1 MHNER
6 KLFSWKSPLHLVKR
20 SNLPWWQALLYR
32 LLAVF
37 VGLLL
42 MCFVLWLMVKASP
55 VAVFANLFSGSF
67 GSERR
72 IWFTFRKMALL
83 LCAGL
88 ALIPAFRMRFWNL
101 GGNGQILMGDLAA
114 IMCMYFGGQAGWPN
128 WAIILLMIPSSLF
141 AGALWGV
148 IPALF
153 KAFFNTNES
162 LFTLMMNYIASGIVT
177 IFLGAVV
184 TSGSG
189 TLPIQEAGHLPV
201 IGNNDYL
208 LVLLLA
214 VAILAFVYVYL
225 RFSKHGYELEVVGDS
240 ENTAKYIG
248 INVRWTIIRTMAL
261 SGALCGVIG
270 MLLAGAMDF
279 TITADSAQ
287 NMGFTAIMVAW
298 LAKFDP
304 FAMLGTSFLV
314 AFLDNGM
321 ASGVQRAFGITNN
334 SIGQIV
340 IGIVYFCIIAVE
352 FFINYRIQFQHLVPD
367 VEALTEKGK
376 K

>member
-1 MHNER
+1 MPKKN
-6 KLFSWKSPLHLVKR
+6 KLFRFRAPFHLVKR
-20 SNLPWWQALLYR
+20 NDMRWWQALLFR
-32 LLAVF
+32 LGAVV

-42 MCFVLWLMVKASP
+42 MCLVLWIMVNANP
-55 VAVFANLFSGSF
+55 AAVFSNLVSGCF
-67 GSERR
+67 GSQRR
-72 IWFTFRKMALL
+72 TWVTFRKMALL
-83 LCAGL
+83 LGVGL

-114 IMCMYFGGQAGWPN
+114 IMCMYFCGAAGWPN
-128 WAIILLMIPSSLF
+128 WAIILLMIPSAIL
-141 AGALWGV
+141 AGAIWGV
-148 IPALF
+148 IPAIF

-162 LFTLMMNYIASGIVT
+162 LFTLMMNYIAAGLVT

-189 TLPIQEAGHLPV
+189 TLPMQEAGHFV
-201 IGNNDYL
+201 SIGGNDYL
-208 LVLLLA
+208 LVILIIAA
-214 VAILAFVYVYL
+214 VLAFIYVYL

-248 INVRWTIIRTMAL
+248 INVRWSVVRTMAL
-261 SGALCGVIG
+261 SGALCGLIG
-270 MLLAGAMDF
+270 LLLAGAMDY

-304 FAMLGTSFLV
+304 FAMLGTSFLI

-352 FFINYRIQFQHLVPD
+352 FFINYRIRRNHPTLD
-367 VEALTEKGK
+367 VSVNAEKGDK
-376 K
+376 

>member
-1 MHNER
+1 M
-6 KLFSWKSPLHLVKR
+6 
-20 SNLPWWQALLYR
+20 
-32 LLAVF
+32 
-37 VGLLL
+37 
-42 MCFVLWLMVKASP
+42 
-55 VAVFANLFSGSF
+55 
-67 GSERR
+67 
-72 IWFTFRKMALL
+72 
-83 LCAGL
+83 
-88 ALIPAFRMRFWNL
+88 
-101 GGNGQILMGDLAA
+101 
-114 IMCMYFGGQAGWPN
+114 
-128 WAIILLMIPSSLF
+128 PSSLF

-162 LFTLMMNYIASGIVT
+162 LFTLMMNYIAAGIVT

-304 FAMLGTSFLV
+304 FAMLGTSFFNERL
-314 AFLDNGM
+314 F
-321 ASGVQRAFGITNN
+321 
-334 SIGQIV
+334 
-340 IGIVYFCIIAVE
+340 
-352 FFINYRIQFQHLVPD
+352 
-367 VEALTEKGK
+367 
-376 K
+376 